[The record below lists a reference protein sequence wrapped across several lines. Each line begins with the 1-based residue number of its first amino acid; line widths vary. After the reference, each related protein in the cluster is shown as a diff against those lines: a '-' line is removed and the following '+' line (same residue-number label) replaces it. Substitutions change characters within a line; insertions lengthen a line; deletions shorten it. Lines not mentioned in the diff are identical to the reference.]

1 MARTLIKHGT
11 IVTASDTYD
20 GDVLVDGEWIAALG
34 PELEVEVDRVVDA
47 TGKYVLPGG
56 IDVHTHLDMPLDG
69 MSSSDDF
76 TSGTI
81 AAAFGGTTAIVD
93 FPTQTRGES
102 LRGALDTWLEKAQ
115 GKAAIDYGFHMIIS
129 DFNDRVEQ
137 EMDEL
142 MQEGITSFKLFMA
155 YPDRLMLDDSAIF
168 RALLRTGEN
177 GGLITIHAENGQVID
192 VLVRRALAK
201 GLTDPIYHAL
211 TRPVRAEAEAVYR
224 AIAMAEMAE
233 VPIYIVHLS
242 SAEALQVVAAA
253 RDRGLPVHAETCPQY
268 LCLSVDSYEE
278 PGFGGAKYVMSPPLR
293 ERDKQV
299 ELWRGLARG
308 DIQVVATDHCPFRMA
323 DQKELGRGDF
333 TKIPGG
339 APGIE
344 TRLSLVFDAGVLQN
358 RISLNRFVD
367 ITATSPAKIFGLWP
381 QRGEIAPRSYADI
394 VVWDPDKVLTLNVE
408 SLHMRVDY
416 SPYEGRTVTGV
427 PELVMARGRV
437 IIEGDRYLGK
447 PGDGEFIKRS
457 GRTT

>member
-1 MARTLIKHGT
+1 MARTLFKHGT

-20 GDVLVDGEWIAALG
+20 GDVLVDGELIAALG
-34 PELEVEVDRVVDA
+34 PALEVNVDRVIDA

-56 IDVHTHLDMPLDG
+56 IDVHTHLDMPLNG
-69 MSSSDDF
+69 ISSSDDF
-76 TSGTI
+76 TTGTI

-93 FPTQTRGES
+93 FPTQARGES
-102 LRGALDTWLEKAQ
+102 LHRAFDSWLEKAQ

-129 DFNDRVEQ
+129 DFNDQVER

-142 MQEGITSFKLFMA
+142 IKEGITSFKLFMA

-177 GGLITIHAENGQVID
+177 GGLVTIHAENGSVID

-201 GLTDPIYHAL
+201 GLTDPKYHAL
-211 TRPVRAEAEAVYR
+211 TRPARAEAEAVYR
-224 AIAMAEMAE
+224 AIAMAEMAD

-242 SAEALQVVAAA
+242 SAEALQVVTAA
-253 RDRGLPVHAETCPQY
+253 RDRGLPVYAETCPQY
-268 LCLSVDSYEE
+268 LCLSADSYEE
-278 PGFGGAKYVMSPPLR
+278 PGFAGAKYVMSPPLR
-293 ERDKQV
+293 DRDKQV

-323 DQKELGRGDF
+323 DQKELGREDF

-344 TRLSLVFDAGVLQN
+344 TRLSLLFDCGVRQN
-358 RISLNRFVD
+358 RILLNRFVD

-381 QRGEIAPRSYADI
+381 QRGQIALGSYADI
-394 VVWDPDKVLTLNVE
+394 VVWDPARQMTLNAD

-416 SPYEGRTVTGV
+416 SPYEGRTATGM

-437 IIEGDRYLGK
+437 IIEGERYLGK

-457 GRTT
+457 GRTN

>member
-1 MARTLIKHGT
+1 M
-11 IVTASDTYD
+11 
-20 GDVLVDGEWIAALG
+20 VDGEWIAALG

-81 AAAFGGTTAIVD
+81 AAAFGGTTVIVN

-115 GKAAIDYGFHMIIS
+115 GRAAIDYGFHTVIS
-129 DFNDRVEQ
+129 DFNGRVEQ

-155 YPDRLMLDDSAIF
+155 YPDRLTLDDSAIF
-168 RALLRTGEN
+168 RA
-177 GGLITIHAENGQVID
+177 
-192 VLVRRALAK
+192 
-201 GLTDPIYHAL
+201 
-211 TRPVRAEAEAVYR
+211 
-224 AIAMAEMAE
+224 
-233 VPIYIVHLS
+233 
-242 SAEALQVVAAA
+242 
-253 RDRGLPVHAETCPQY
+253 
-268 LCLSVDSYEE
+268 LSVDSYEE

-308 DIQVVATDHCPFRMA
+308 DLQVVATDHCPFRMA
-323 DQKELGRGDF
+323 DQKEIGRGDF

-367 ITATSPAKIFGLWP
+367 ITATSPAKTFGLWP
-381 QRGEIAPRSYADI
+381 QRGEIAPGSYADI
-394 VVWDPDKVLTLNVE
+394 VVWDPDKDLTLNVE

-437 IIEGDRYLGK
+437 IIEGDRYLGN